1 MTELS
6 CVGCIDSDEHPV
18 RGSSGP
24 LVANCTAKIVQ
35 LVSGK
40 PLPAGKQGEVR
51 TSNQYY
57 LQ

>member
-24 LVANCTAKIVQ
+24 LVANCTAKIVH
-35 LVSGK
+35 LVSGQ
-40 PLPAGKQGEVR
+40 PLPVGKQGEVR
-51 TSNQYY
+51 T
-57 LQ
+57 